1 MTQLS
6 TNDAFIKQAR
16 VCISFGFNFIVNNM
30 DNMKL
35 LQEMVQNAGTYGDW
49 FLDNNISQDDQTE
62 VDLMHYYF
70 QFLFS

>member
-1 MTQLS
+1 
-6 TNDAFIKQAR
+6 
-16 VCISFGFNFIVNNM
+16 M